1 MTLRYSTDIVIFGG
15 GIAGLWLLNRLKNEG
30 YNPLLIETECLGG
43 GQTLAS
49 QGIIHGGLKYALG
62 GSLTEAAN
70 AIASMPKAWRQCLKG
85 NGDVD
90 LTGISILSDNY
101 YMWSDGSLRSKLK
114 TFLGSKSLAGR
125 VQSLER
131 DQYPEFFKNNV
142 IDGSLYELPDFVI
155 DSSSLV
161 KKLRDNVSK
170 VVPPIFSI
178 EKGNYHFT
186 KEGDI
191 SNYSLVLNLNNQEF
205 FIEAERFIFCAGEGN
220 AALIAQ
226 TDIKSVKAQVRPLHM
241 VYLKSPQ
248 LPRVF
253 VHCVG
258 DNFSLTPKLTIT
270 SHTDQQGQTV
280 WYLGG
285 ELAEAGVRK
294 NQSEQLKAAKNLVNK
309 LFPRLDTS
317 AAEWNS
323 FIINRAEA
331 NIGNNYR
338 PDDAYL
344 LSEANII
351 TAWPTK
357 LTLTPSLADKV
368 VNALR
373 SDSVTASTS
382 NGAINALSELLAQPG
397 LAQNYWD

>member
-142 IDGSLYELPDFVI
+142 IDGTLYELPDFVI

-170 VVPPIFSI
+170 VSPPIFSI

-186 KEGDI
+186 KDGDI
-191 SNYSLVLNLNNQEF
+191 SNYSLVLNSDNQEIV
-205 FIEAERFIFCAGEGN
+205 IEAERFIFCAGEGN
-220 AALIAQ
+220 AELIAQ
-226 TDIKSVKAQVRPLHM
+226 TDIQSVKAQVRPLHM
-241 VYLKSPQ
+241 VYLKSSQ

-270 SHTDQQGQTV
+270 SHADQQGQIV

-294 NQSEQLKAAKNLVNK
+294 NQSEQLKVAKKLVHK
-309 LFPRLDTS
+309 LFPRLDVS

-323 FIINRAEA
+323 FLINRAEA

-344 LSEANII
+344 LSESNII

-373 SDSVTASTS
+373 SDSVTASKS
-382 NGAINALSELLAQPG
+382 NGAINALGELLAQPG
-397 LAQNYWD
+397 LAQNCWD

>member
-30 YNPLLIETECLGG
+30 YHPLLVETESLGG
-43 GQTLAS
+43 GQTFAS

-62 GSLTEAAN
+62 GALTEAVN
-70 AIASMPKAWRQCLKG
+70 AISSMPEAWRQCLKG

-90 LTGISILSDNY
+90 LTGVSILSDNY

-131 DQYPEFFKNNV
+131 DQYPKFFKHNV
-142 IDGSLYELPDFVI
+142 IDGTLYELPDFVI

-170 VVPPIFSI
+170 ISPPIFSI

-186 KEGDI
+186 KERDI
-191 SNYSLVLNLNNQEF
+191 SNYSLVLNLDNQEIV
-205 FIEAERFIFCAGEGN
+205 IEAERFIFCAGEGN

-270 SHTDQQGQTV
+270 SHADQQGQTV

>member
-30 YNPLLIETECLGG
+30 YHPLLVETEFLGG
-43 GQTLAS
+43 GQTFAS

-62 GSLTEAAN
+62 GSFTEAAN
-70 AIASMPKAWRQCLKG
+70 AIASMPKAWQQCLKG

-90 LTGISILSDNY
+90 LTGVLILSDNY

-125 VQSLER
+125 VHSLEPE
-131 DQYPEFFKNNV
+131 QYPEFFKNNV
-142 IDGSLYELPDFVI
+142 IDGTLYELPDFVI

-161 KKLRDNVSK
+161 KKLRDNVST
-170 VVPPIFSI
+170 VSPPIFSI
-178 EKGNYHFT
+178 EKDNYHFT
-186 KEGDI
+186 KGGDI
-191 SNYSLVLNLNNQEF
+191 SNYSLVLNSDNQEIV
-205 FIEAERFIFCAGEGN
+205 IEAERFIFCAGEGN
-220 AALIAQ
+220 AELIAQ
-226 TDIKSVKAQVRPLHM
+226 TNIQSVKAQVRPLHM
-241 VYLKSPQ
+241 VYLKSSQ

-270 SHTDQQGQTV
+270 SHADQQGQTV

-294 NQSEQLKAAKNLVNK
+294 NQSEQLKVAKNLVRK

-317 AAEWNS
+317 AAEWDS